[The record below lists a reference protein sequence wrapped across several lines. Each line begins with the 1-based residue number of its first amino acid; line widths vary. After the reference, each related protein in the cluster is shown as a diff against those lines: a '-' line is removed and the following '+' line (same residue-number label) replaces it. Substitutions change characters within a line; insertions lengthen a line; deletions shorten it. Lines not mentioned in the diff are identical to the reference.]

1 MPLLFPNAVEA
12 EASLGCNLTRCN
24 SSACFCGVRSCEPCP
39 SAGLWGGDEVGDPQN
54 VPVWGSLAAGWEWVV
69 GVYGDDY
76 VHGGSQMW
84 RPGGLSLSGFP
95 VLSKEVGT
103 LGCCDWKGRAGSS

>member
-1 MPLLFPNAVEA
+1 M
-12 EASLGCNLTRCN
+12 
-24 SSACFCGVRSCEPCP
+24 
-39 SAGLWGGDEVGDPQN
+39 
-54 VPVWGSLAAGWEWVV
+54 V

-76 VHGGSQMW
+76 VHGGSQVW